1 MKLPLFFFRWEK
13 TTKVPTRDR
22 ILTRQAEVEVKEVVE
37 EVRKDKAEKMSDP
50 NIEEGTSNRLVE
62 NLVRTLKDEETDHPH
77 GHLLVTLTSLTRD
90 RTLADLTPDPHTNPD
105 TRAPPDV
112 PDPPTNL
119 ENIKTKSG

>member
-1 MKLPLFFFRWEK
+1 MKLSLFCFRWQK
-13 TTKVPTRDR
+13 TTKAPTRDQT
-22 ILTRQAEVEVKEVVE
+22 LTHQAEVEVKEAVGE
-37 EVRKDKAEKMSDP
+37 ARKDEAEKMSA

-62 NLVRTLKDEETDHPH
+62 SLVRTLKDEETDHPH